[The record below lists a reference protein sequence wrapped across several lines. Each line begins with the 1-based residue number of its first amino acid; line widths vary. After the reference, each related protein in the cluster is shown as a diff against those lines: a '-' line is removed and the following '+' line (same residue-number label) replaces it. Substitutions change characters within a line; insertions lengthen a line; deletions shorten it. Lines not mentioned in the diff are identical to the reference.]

1 MAEGK
6 NKKGRLLAL
15 QQYMYQYTDEN
26 HHVTTQELIE
36 EMSKL
41 GYIANRKTIKD
52 DIDILTKFDIDIV
65 TNVSRGNSFFM
76 GERRFELPELKLL
89 VDAVSSSRFIS
100 TGKSDALIKK
110 ISSMASVYQREQIA
124 PRIYTADRIKTD
136 NTQLYYVIDK
146 LIEAVIEKKK
156 VRFQYQEYD
165 ADKNKVLRNEGEI
178 YVNSPY
184 GCLWNDDYYYL
195 IGFSDKRS
203 KVVTFRIDRII
214 DLEVIEDN
222 AVPEPEGFTI
232 ADYVK
237 TSVEMYDGDEQQVEL
252 LCDNELMK
260 SVVDRFCEAIQTERI
275 SKNKFKATVTV
286 AASRTFYA
294 WAFRFAGQMQ
304 IVSPEVMRQEY
315 MEMARK
321 VIED

>member
-1 MAEGK
+1 MTEDK

-15 QQYMYQYTDEN
+15 QQYMYRYTDED
-26 HHVTTQELIE
+26 HPATTQELID
-36 EMSKL
+36 EMGKL
-41 GYIANRKTIKD
+41 GYKANRKTIKD
-52 DIDILTKFDIDIV
+52 DIDILTKFDTDIV

-100 TGKSDALIKK
+100 TGKSDVLIRK
-110 ISSMASVYQREQIA
+110 ISSIASVYQQEQIT
-124 PRIYTADRIKTD
+124 PRIYTTDRIKTD
-136 NTQLYYVIDK
+136 NTQLYYVVDK
-146 LIEAVIEKKK
+146 LIEAVQQKKK

-165 ADKNKVLRNEGEI
+165 ADKNKILRGDGEI
-178 YVNSPY
+178 YINSPY

-195 IGFSDKRS
+195 LGYSDKRD

-214 DLEVIEDN
+214 DLEVMEEN
-222 AVPEPEGFTI
+222 AVPEPEQFII
-232 ADYVK
+232 AEYVK
-237 TSVEMYDGDEQQVEL
+237 TSIEMYDGKEQQVEL

-260 SVVDRFCEAIQTERI
+260 SVVDRFGEAIQTERI